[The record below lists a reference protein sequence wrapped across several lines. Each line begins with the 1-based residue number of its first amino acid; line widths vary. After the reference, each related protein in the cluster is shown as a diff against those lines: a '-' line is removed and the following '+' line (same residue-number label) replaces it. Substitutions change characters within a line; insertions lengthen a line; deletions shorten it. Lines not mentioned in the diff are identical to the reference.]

1 MRTARARRF
10 ASRRAK
16 TAQWAVFRARE
27 NPPSPPEAVSVKKS
41 AGGFLF
47 AQCSEVAGGMRTAR
61 ARRFASRRAKTAQWA
76 VFRARENPPSPPEA
90 VSVKKSAGGFLFAQC
105 SEVAG
110 GMRTARARRFA
121 SRRAKTA
128 QWAVFRARENPPSP
142 PEAVSV
148 KKSAGGFLFARCSE
162 VAGGMR
168 TAHARA
174 LCAAAKHI
182 LEQYAHRAGE
192 LRCET
197 GRRPRWDASL
207 WTK

>member
-1 MRTARARRF
+1 M
-10 ASRRAK
+10 
-16 TAQWAVFRARE
+16 
-27 NPPSPPEAVSVKKS
+27 
-41 AGGFLF
+41 
-47 AQCSEVAGGMRTAR
+47 
-61 ARRFASRRAKTAQWA
+61 
-76 VFRARENPPSPPEA
+76 
-90 VSVKKSAGGFLFAQC
+90 KKSAGGFLFAQC

-168 TAHARA
+168 TARAWRFARRQS
-174 LCAAAKHI
+174 I
-182 LEQYAHRAGE
+182 YWNSTPTERGE

>member
-1 MRTARARRF
+1 M
-10 ASRRAK
+10 
-16 TAQWAVFRARE
+16 
-27 NPPSPPEAVSVKKS
+27 KKS

-61 ARRFASRRAKTAQWA
+61 ARRFASRRAKTARWA
-76 VFRARENPPSPPEA
+76 VFRARENPTI
-90 VSVKKSAGGFLFAQC
+90 SA
-105 SEVAG
+105 
-110 GMRTARARRFA
+110 R
-121 SRRAKTA
+121 
-128 QWAVFRARENPPSP
+128 
-142 PEAVSV
+142 AVSV

-197 GRRPRWDASL
+197 GRRPRWDATV
-207 WTK
+207 WIK